1 MVAGYM
7 EQSVFK
13 IGEVSARLGLVDK
26 NSNTLRGWT
35 EEFKEFLSGSAN
47 PAPGLPRRYT
57 AHDMQVLSVV
67 RDYRANHLSYEEI
80 RDRLR
85 AGVHEVSEPAP
96 DPDEMPRPDE
106 HTFVGGGQA
115 LVPLAQ
121 VETLLAPLAASAD
134 EWRRLAEEYRTRLE
148 AREERIETLERRMED
163 LYARLDSASRADNG
177 PLTAR
182 LSRILPRPSVR
193 RPCPTARYRVPRSAQ
208 ANGADLRSAVSD
220 VAPSLFPLPHV
231 ERVPRPAAESD
242 DEAPRRRWWRV
253 WR

>member
-35 EEFKEFLSGSAN
+35 EEFKEFLSASAN

-96 DPDEMPRPDE
+96 DPDDMARPDE
-106 HTFVGGGQA
+106 QAFVGGQA

-148 AREERIETLERRMED
+148 AREERIETLERRVED
-163 LYARLDSASRADNG
+163 LYARLDSASHPANGAADRAAQPDAAASVSVP
-177 PLTAR
+177 PLTDVTM
-182 LSRILPRPSVR
+182 PPDE
-193 RPCPTARYRVPRSAQ
+193 PAQ
-208 ANGADLRSAVSD
+208 ANGAIHEQPCPEA
-220 VAPSLFPLPHV
+220 APPLFPLPHV
-231 ERVPRPAAESD
+231 ERAPQFASEVD
-242 DEAPRRRWWRV
+242 DEAPRRRRWWV

>member
-1 MVAGYM
+1 M

-35 EEFKEFLSGSAN
+35 EEFKEFLSTSAN

-57 AHDMQVLSVV
+57 AHDIQVLSTV

-80 RDRLR
+80 RDQLR
-85 AGVHEVSEPAP
+85 AGVHEVSESEVA
-96 DPDEMPRPDE
+96 EEESAYGERPYVTD
-106 HTFVGGGQA
+106 GQA

-121 VETLLAPLAASAD
+121 LETLLAPLAASAD

-148 AREERIETLERRMED
+148 AREERIETLEQRVEE
-163 LYARLDSASRADNG
+163 LYARLDSTAHPPGKAQGANG
-177 PLTAR
+177 ATP
-182 LSRILPRPSVR
+182 PE
-193 RPCPTARYRVPRSAQ
+193 PTAQEAPGDAAPVRHEPAQ
-208 ANGADLRSAVSD
+208 ANGFGHSEPPTDT
-220 VAPSLFPLPHV
+220 PSLFPLPTV
-231 ERVPRPAAESD
+231 ESAAGTED
-242 DEAPRRRWWRV
+242 EGYAFPDEAPRRRWWRV